1 MPRTL
6 AELGQSIG
14 AELPDAEGR
23 TVKVTGLTHDSRQV
37 RPGDLYA
44 AMIGENTH
52 GAAFVQQAAEAGAVA
67 ILTDPLGRERSRLAG
82 LPVLVVNDARA
93 SLGAVAAAVYGNP
106 AAKMLTLG
114 VTGTNGKTTTAF
126 MLESGLRAAGR
137 STGLFGTV
145 ATRIGDEALPS
156 ARTTPEAP
164 DLHALL
170 AVMKER
176 GVDAVAMEVSSHA
189 LDMHRVDGVVYDAAL
204 FTNLSQDHLDF
215 HFTMEAYFQAKA
227 VLFTPGHAKA
237 GVVNLDD
244 PYGRRLTQNRQIPIT
259 TYSASGDAAADWR
272 AVAVKLNPDSSTFTV
287 QGPKGAGATAS
298 VALPGAFNVA
308 NALGAIVAL
317 VVAGIPLKEAARGV
331 GECPGVPGRMEKVDA
346 GQDFLAVVDYAHT
359 PDAIETVLT
368 ALRPVTKGKLIVVL
382 GAGGDRDKTKR
393 PLMGEVA
400 ARLGDIVV
408 LTDDNPRS
416 EDPKEILAAVKAGA
430 DGVDKSDRAELH
442 VQHDRAKAIALA
454 VSKAAAGDAVVVAGK
469 GHEQGQEAKG
479 QIKPFDDR
487 EVLGDALLNAEP
499 TPPSG
504 SSRGSKQ

>member
-1 MPRTL
+1 MPRTV
-6 AELGQSIG
+6 AELGQLIG
-14 AELPDAEGR
+14 AELPDPALR
-23 TVKVTGLTHDSRQV
+23 TVKVSGITHDSRQV

-44 AMIGENTH
+44 AMIGENIH
-52 GAAFVQQAAEAGAVA
+52 GAAFVKQAAEAGAVA

-82 LPVLVVNDARA
+82 LPVLVANDARA
-93 SLGAVAAAVYGNP
+93 SLGALAAAIYGNP
-106 AAKMLTLG
+106 AESMLTLG

-126 MLESGLRAAGR
+126 LLESGLRAAGR

-176 GVDAVAMEVSSHA
+176 KVDAVAMEVSSHA
-189 LDMHRVDGVVYDAAL
+189 LEMHRVDGVVYDAAL
-204 FTNLSQDHLDF
+204 FTNLSHDHLDF
-215 HFTMEAYFQAKA
+215 HFTLEAYFQAKA
-227 VLFTPGHAKA
+227 TLFTPAHAKA

-244 PYGRRLTQNRQIPIT
+244 PFGRRLTQNRQIPVT
-259 TYSASGDAAADWR
+259 TYSASGDQTADWR
-272 AVAVKLNPDSSTFTV
+272 AVAVKLGPSGSTFTV

-298 VALPGAFNVA
+298 VGLPGAFNVA

-317 VVAGIPLKEAARGV
+317 VVAGLPLEDVVRGV
-331 GECPGVPGRMEKVDA
+331 AACPGVPGRMEKVDA

-359 PDAIETVLT
+359 PDAIETVLG
-368 ALRPVTKGKLIVVL
+368 ALRPVTSGRLIVVL
-382 GAGGDRDKTKR
+382 GAGGDRDKAKR

-400 ARLGDIVV
+400 ARLGDVVV

-430 DGVDKSDRAELH
+430 EKVDPSNRAEIH

-454 VSKAAAGDAVVVAGK
+454 VSKAKAGDAVVVAGK
-469 GHEQGQEAKG
+469 GHEQGQETRG
-479 QIKPFDDR
+479 EIKPFDDR

-499 TPPSG
+499 AQTDGPA
-504 SSRGSKQ
+504 RGKK